1 MQRWQKDLSD
11 MRVEVRRRLSPLHK
25 LPDKLETTI
34 LSIIEKVK
42 RIFYILYMA
51 VQPLKEGM
59 YYQLTG

>member
-1 MQRWQKDLSD
+1 